1 MELTAEQIS
10 LFGVLPIT
18 RPLEQDF
25 EMFIQELIKIG
36 DMHRLIV
43 LDENEW
49 TDCEDGEDEE
59 PDDGTGY
66 LKFDVSLAKQD
77 KDYLVTI
84 VATDDEY
91 HYACETVYHT
101 GSFSY
106 DNVELLVHAFNLEKF
121 DRPKEQKLNDLL
133 RRIFAYTPS
142 EDEGTGAIN
151 GKFEDYIKELID
163 SGKMEGGMFIADSDN
178 SHVQSFGVDI
188 ERRKDSN
195 IYDVRIGYT
204 EEMSMYFDNFRG
216 TTTYDADTNTIDMT
230 ATMREKVWGWENPI
244 SNAISEFF
252 LGNR

>member
-1 MELTAEQIS
+1 
-10 LFGVLPIT
+10 
-18 RPLEQDF
+18 LEQDF

-36 DMHRLIV
+36 DVHRLIV

-66 LKFDVSLAKQD
+66 LKFDVSLEKISD
-77 KDYLVTI
+77 SSHSLEKISDSSHSLEKKEDYLVTI

-101 GSFSY
+101 SSFSY
-106 DNVELLVHAFNLEKF
+106 DDVELLVHAFNVERT
-121 DRPKEQKLNDLL
+121 DRPKEQKLDDLL

-142 EDEGTGAIN
+142 EGEGAGAIN

-163 SGKMEGGMFIADSDN
+163 SGKMEGGLIIANSDN
-178 SHVQSFGVDI
+178 SYVQSFGVDI

-195 IYDVRIGYT
+195 IYDVHIGYT

-216 TTTYDADTNTIDMT
+216 STTYDADTNTIDMT

-244 SNAISEFF
+244 KGIISEFF